1 MSTLKAKKL
10 AQANTL
16 KKTRKEEKKTRQVSE
31 YEEEYES
38 LSNENKVVLELC
50 RVRDHFKKI
59 EKFEDEEVFPPLLY
73 ISLRMYL
80 EAVTDLEEARLEAI
94 NFLTS
99 AIEEEFEARKYM
111 IDHGYDQ
118 PRDSLKNLIKD
129 KTTQIH

>member
-1 MSTLKAKKL
+1 MPTLKAKKL
-10 AQANTL
+10 AQSKTL
-16 KKTRKEEKKTRQVSE
+16 KKTRKVEE
-31 YEEEYES
+31 YEGEYES

-50 RVRDHFKKI
+50 RLRDHFKKI
-59 EKFEDEEVFPPLLY
+59 EKFEDEVVFPPLLY

-80 EAVTDLEEARLEAI
+80 EAVTDLEEARLEAV

>member
-1 MSTLKAKKL
+1 MSTLKAKKI
-10 AQANTL
+10 AQAKTL
-16 KKTRKEEKKTRQVSE
+16 KKTRKEQKKTRQVAK
-31 YEEEYES
+31 YEGEYES

>member
-1 MSTLKAKKL
+1 MPTLKAKKL
-10 AQANTL
+10 AQSKTL
-16 KKTRKEEKKTRQVSE
+16 KNTRKEEE
-31 YEEEYES
+31 YEGEYES

-50 RVRDHFKKI
+50 RLRDHFKKI

-80 EAVTDLEEARLEAI
+80 EAVTDLEEARLEAV

>member
-1 MSTLKAKKL
+1 MPTLKAKKL
-10 AQANTL
+10 AQSKTL
-16 KKTRKEEKKTRQVSE
+16 KKTRKVEE
-31 YEEEYES
+31 YEGEYES

-50 RVRDHFKKI
+50 RLRDHFKKI

-80 EAVTDLEEARLEAI
+80 EAGTDLEEARLEAI

>member
-1 MSTLKAKKL
+1 MPTLKAKKL
-10 AQANTL
+10 AQSKTL
-16 KKTRKEEKKTRQVSE
+16 KKTRKEEE
-31 YEEEYES
+31 YEGEYES

-50 RVRDHFKKI
+50 RLRDHFKKI

>member
-1 MSTLKAKKL
+1 MPTLKAKKL
-10 AQANTL
+10 AQSKTL
-16 KKTRKEEKKTRQVSE
+16 KKTRKEEE
-31 YEEEYES
+31 YEGEYES

-50 RVRDHFKKI
+50 RLRDHFKKI
-59 EKFEDEEVFPPLLY
+59 EEFKDEEVFPPLLY

-129 KTTQIH
+129 ITTQNH

>member
-1 MSTLKAKKL
+1 LSTLKAKKL

-80 EAVTDLEEARLEAI
+80 EAVTDLEQARLDAI
-94 NFLTS
+94 KFLTETV
-99 AIEEEFEARKYM
+99 EEEFEARKYM
-111 IDHGYDQ
+111 MDHGFDQ

-129 KTTQIH
+129 KTTPIH

>member
-1 MSTLKAKKL
+1 MPTLKAKKL
-10 AQANTL
+10 AQSKTL
-16 KKTRKEEKKTRQVSE
+16 KNTRKEEE
-31 YEEEYES
+31 YEGEYES

-50 RVRDHFKKI
+50 RLRDHFKKI

>member
-1 MSTLKAKKL
+1 MTYTLKAKKL
-10 AQANTL
+10 AQSKTL
-16 KKTRKEEKKTRQVSE
+16 KNTRKEEE
-31 YEEEYES
+31 YEGEYES

-50 RVRDHFKKI
+50 RLRDHFKKI